1 MAQTVTEELALI
13 IKAQTK
19 EATEALNEYEDTVKK
34 ATDTMSDAGTAADKT
49 SQATAQGAET
59 NKKAT
64 ETEVS
69 KAEAVDKSY
78 NSYMKLVG
86 AYAAVAIVVAKGIKI
101 YKDFAAEGEVNVLAA
116 AKLEAVYRAT
126 GKSAD
131 FSFSQVE
138 RWALGLRKTTGIAE
152 ADTVSMTA
160 SLSAFKNIGNEIMP
174 RVIEN
179 SANLASLWGEN
190 VTASAK
196 KLGRALED
204 PIKGMAQ
211 LEESGV
217 VLDAESKKLITTLM
231 DQGKVTDAQTILLN
245 ALDSRVG
252 GLASSMH
259 SALGPVGDFRATLAE
274 IKGDIG
280 EDLLN
285 IPGLQKAVEW
295 LDTYLDS
302 RREKRSIGDLFSA
315 NREGDLK
322 DLFKGM
328 DSQELEVQIGLVAT
342 SESKDVAQTFRR
354 SFNDSKETILSALEQ
369 QLEIQRQVEASNE
382 IALQRAKKSA
392 AIEADKASSIAAHQQ
407 KTTSLEELYRATEE
421 SRKNE
426 LEEQISLLKE
436 QEQIDNELIKNKA
449 FILAAGGEV
458 TIAQLKEAE
467 ARVGFYSAVI
477 GAKQAELEGLTKV
490 EVKED
495 YLGKLLG
502 GVTASDYALNI
513 PLSFDFGRTQKQ
525 ELDEQLSSL
534 KGQIN
539 KLWSAGPAADDSGEW
554 QTSLDTLSGK
564 YDGIAA
570 AVANITEQEAAETR
584 AKALL
589 LTLVTEEQAALK
601 KKVDYQQELE
611 GLEAKGV
618 ITAEQRQELWDKE
631 YGTIS
636 KVRSVSKMTNDE
648 FKKMGESLS
657 KQLFNAEAMGSTL
670 SSMFSDLGSTLA
682 EGGNGIDSL
691 VVSSGQFA
699 QQIMGQ
705 ISQMALASGLR
716 ILAETG
722 IAGLPVAL
730 GLFALGGVAGI
741 TGGLMGGSGS
751 VLDDSLV
758 GAMEDEVKAR
768 EKLAESINKTIDTEY
783 DLLKRQLDRNLI
795 GVEDF
800 KSQAGTMQSDRDFAD
815 ARAALSSAA
824 TGKISGIDTEL
835 SDMNGWQKFWSG
847 KDEDLEEQAAQIQA
861 LFDAISS
868 VTDKDQLRGIKTQ
881 LESLGVNTA
890 DVPAFATGGEFMTSG
905 PQLIKVGDNPG
916 GIEHVRIT
924 PISSAGELASGTGNQ
939 IININGNVYGID
951 DLYGKL
957 AQAGVKLG
965 RKKIS

>member
-13 IKAQTK
+13 IKTQSDKAI
-19 EATEALNEYEDTVKK
+19 EALREYEESVKK
-34 ATDTMSDAGTAADKT
+34 ATDSISGAGEAADKT
-49 SQATAQGAET
+49 SQAT
-59 NKKAT
+59 NKNTEANKQAT
-64 ETEVS
+64 ETETS
-69 KAEAVDKSY
+69 KASAVDRSY

-86 AYAAVAIVVAKGIKI
+86 AYAAVAIVVAKGIRL
-101 YKDFAAEGEVNVLAA
+101 YKDFAAEGESNVLAS

-126 GKSAD
+126 GRAAD
-131 FSFSQVE
+131 FSFNQVE

-152 ADTVSMTA
+152 ADVVSMTA
-160 SLSAFKNIGNEIMP
+160 SLSAFKNIGNDIMP
-174 RVIEN
+174 RVLEN

-190 VTASAK
+190 VTSSAK
-196 KLGRALED
+196 KLGIALED
-204 PIKGMAQ
+204 PIKGMTLLQ
-211 LEESGV
+211 ESGV
-217 VLDAESKKLITTLM
+217 VLDTESKNLIMTFM
-231 DQGKVTDAQTILLN
+231 EQGKVTEAQAILLN

-280 EDLLN
+280 EDLLR

-315 NREGDLK
+315 NREGDLQ

-354 SFNDSKETILSALEQ
+354 SFDDSKETILSALMQ
-369 QLEIQRQVEASNE
+369 QLEIQKQIEASNE
-382 IALQRAKKSA
+382 IALQRAKNTAAIEEEKTLRITEHQQKSA
-392 AIEADKASSIAAHQQ
+392 A
-407 KTTSLEELYRATEE
+407 LEELYLATEE
-421 SRKNE
+421 SRKQQ
-426 LEEQISLLKE
+426 LTEQIGLLRE

-477 GAKQAELEGLTKV
+477 GAKQAELEGLTKI

-502 GVTASDYALNI
+502 GVTASDYALDI

-525 ELDEQLSSL
+525 ELEEQLSSL

-539 KLWSAGPAADDSGEW
+539 KLWAAGPAADDAGEW
-554 QTSLDTLSGK
+554 QAALDTLSDK
-564 YDGIAA
+564 YDSIGV
-570 AVANITEQEAAETR
+570 AVATIAEQEAAETK

-601 KKVDYQQELE
+601 KKLEYQQELE
-611 GLEAKGV
+611 ELESKGV
-618 ITAEQRQELWDKE
+618 ITAEQRAELWNKE
-631 YGTIS
+631 YGQVF
-636 KVRSVSKMTNDE
+636 KVKSAASMTSDE
-648 FKKMGESLS
+648 FKKMGETLS

-670 SSMFSDLGSTLA
+670 SSMFSDLGTTLA
-682 EGGNGIDSL
+682 EGGSGVDALTESA
-691 VVSSGQFA
+691 GQFV

-716 ILAETG
+716 VLAETG
-722 IAGLPVAL
+722 IAGLPIAL
-730 GLFALGGVAGI
+730 GLFALGGIAGI
-741 TGGLMGGSGS
+741 SGGLMGGSGS
-751 VLDDSLV
+751 GLDDSLL
-758 GAMEDEVKAR
+758 GAMEDETKAR
-768 EKLAESINKTIDTEY
+768 QKLADSINKTIDTEY
-783 DLLKRQLDRNLI
+783 DLLRRQLDRNLI
-795 GVEDF
+795 SVDDF
-800 KSQAGTMQSDRDFAD
+800 RAQAGVMQDERNFAD
-815 ARAALSSAA
+815 AKAALSSAA
-824 TGKISGIDTEL
+824 SGKISGIDSEL
-835 SDMNGWQKFWSG
+835 SGMSGWKKFWS
-847 KDEDLEEQAAQIQA
+847 KDDERLEEQAKQIQA
-861 LFDAISS
+861 LFNAIDAVADAEELKRI
-868 VTDKDQLRGIKTQ
+868 KAQLS
-881 LESLGVNTA
+881 SLGVSTG
-890 DVPAFATGGEFMTSG
+890 DVPAFAKGGEFMTSG
-905 PQLIKVGDNPG
+905 PQLIEVGDNPG
-916 GIEHVRIT
+916 GVEHVKIT
-924 PISSAGELASGTGNQ
+924 PINNGGVPASGAGNQ

-957 AQAGVKLG
+957 QEAGVKLG